1 MKQLKKVGFILMTC
15 LVVSAC
21 TTQKKKGELSAL
33 GKLYHNTTAKYNGYF
48 NARELMQETFV
59 SLDNQHQ
66 DNYNKILPVFAYTEA
81 DNPQAV
87 AGDLDLAMEKVSVVI
102 NLHRQSVWTDD
113 CYLIIGQAQFL
124 KKDYESA
131 EETLRYLINEYSP
144 RKMKE
149 AKEKSQSKKKKRK
162 SKSKKSKSS
171 VKIEKTGNS
180 KRDRKRYNREVK
192 RNKKK
197 KEREA
202 KKNRKKGKKNSRKKK
217 KSDTPRKPKEDTKE
231 TSIADAKK
239 EKVEEKTEDEEV
251 PAPIPTSISI
261 SDSDGEVEGDP
272 ESYFLKHRPA
282 YQEGV
287 LWLAKTLV
295 ARDNYDAAMRFIS
308 QLDRSPQTFKDI
320 KSELAALQAHYYIV
334 RKDYGQAIP
343 QLDVAIEEA
352 SKRSLKARYAFIK
365 AQIHQN
371 LGQADEAY
379 AAFEQSLKFRPTYEM
394 EFSAR
399 LNMAQNA
406 WLSGRGTAE
415 EAKKNLN
422 KMLKDPKNLAFKDQ
436 LYYAL
441 GQIAL
446 KEGNREEAISFLTQS
461 LKSSRQNQS
470 QRAESYLTLAGL
482 FFEEENFVKAK
493 SYYDST
499 MQVMPPT
506 DERFGD
512 VQAFSN
518 NLTQI
523 ALHLQTIEVQ
533 DSLLAIA
540 QLSDKE
546 KQELALS
553 IKKEQDEI
561 KRQQALAKANQAA
574 KKPQIGRSS
583 AARGLKS
590 SSFFAYNE
598 KALRRGQREFSR
610 VWGDR
615 SLDDDWRRSARNSSG
630 GFEEEIA
637 TDEALDSPSL
647 EDADLDKLLQGVPKS
662 KNEIETAHLKIRE
675 AMYNLGSLYRER
687 LERNDKSVEIL
698 EELNERYP
706 SSNYELDS
714 WYILH
719 IAYKDLNNPPKAK
732 EYFDKIVN
740 KYPTTNYAKILQDPN
755 FTKNYLDEERRL
767 NLQYDQIYGLFSEGK
782 YQDAYSR
789 SQQAFIKLL
798 GKHNLKP
805 KYALLMA
812 MCVGNTKGK
821 DAYISDLKKVISTY
835 PNTDEQKRAKEILR
849 FLGGATAQL
858 PGQGGGANSGGFKYN
873 EKDLHYII
881 VVFNESVK
889 LNDNKI
895 VIADYNQKYHK
906 LDRIRITNIY
916 LGPKNET
923 PVLVMRRFK
932 SKDVA
937 MRYFEGVQ
945 KNMGDFLDPN
955 QVDYDILPIS
965 QGNYRQVLRAKTL
978 KGYKEFFE
986 LNY

>member
-1 MKQLKKVGFILMTC
+1 MKQIKHIGVLLLAFW
-15 LVVSAC
+15 VVTAC
-21 TTQKKKGELSAL
+21 TTQKKKGELSAI

-48 NARELMQETFV
+48 NANELMKETFLT
-59 SLDNQHQ
+59 LDLQHQ
-66 DNYNKILPVFAYTEA
+66 DNYNKILPVFTYTEA

-113 CYLIIGQAQFL
+113 CYLLIGQAQFL
-124 KKDYESA
+124 KKDYEAA

-149 AKEKSQSKKKKRK
+149 AKDKQKSKKKKRK
-162 SKSKKSKSS
+162 ARSKKSKSS

-197 KEREA
+197 KDREA
-202 KKNRKKGKKNSRKKK
+202 KKNRKRKNNRKKK
-217 KSDTPRKPKEDTKE
+217 KSDKAKQPKEEEDKKD
-231 TSIADAKK
+231 TSIAEAEKKK
-239 EKVEEKTEDEEV
+239 EEEKPEEEL

-261 SDSDGEVEGDP
+261 AESDGEVEGDP
-272 ESYFLKHRPA
+272 ENYFLKHRPA

-287 LWLAKTLV
+287 LWLAKALL
-295 ARDNYDAAMRFIS
+295 ARDNYDQAMRFMS
-308 QLDRSPQTFKDI
+308 QLDRNPQTFNDI

-334 RKDYGQAIP
+334 RKDYAQAIP
-343 QLDVAIEEA
+343 QLDAAIEEA
-352 SKRSLKARYAFIK
+352 PKKVLKARYAFIK
-365 AQIHQN
+365 AQIHQK

-379 AAFEQSLKFRPTYEM
+379 AAFQQSLKFRPAYEM

-399 LNMAQNA
+399 LNMAQNS

-446 KEGNREEAISFLTQS
+446 KEGNREEAIRFLTQS
-461 LKSSRQNQS
+461 LKSSRQNPS
-470 QRAESYLTLAGL
+470 QKAESYLTLAGL
-482 FFEEENFVKAK
+482 YFDDENYVKAK

-506 DERFGD
+506 DERFAD
-512 VQAFSN
+512 VQAYNN
-518 NLTQI
+518 NLTLI
-523 ALHLQTIEVQ
+523 AKHLETIEEQ
-533 DSLLAIA
+533 DSLLTIA
-540 QLSDKE
+540 QLSDAE
-546 KQELALS
+546 KQELALN
-553 IKKEQDEI
+553 IKKEQDEL
-561 KRQQALAKANQAA
+561 KRQQALAKANQAQ
-574 KKPQIGRSS
+574 KKTQIGRPT
-583 AARGLKS
+583 AGRGLKT

-598 KALRRGQREFSR
+598 KSVRRGQKEFER

-615 SLDDDWRRSARNSSG
+615 TLEDDWRRSNRNSSG

-637 TDEALDSPSL
+637 SEDNLDTPTL
-647 EDADLDKLLQGVPKS
+647 EDADLEKLLQGVPKT

-675 AMYNLGSLYRER
+675 AMYSLGSLYRER
-687 LERNDKSVEIL
+687 LERNDKSAQIL
-698 EELNERYP
+698 EDLNQRYP
-706 SSNYELDS
+706 GSNYELDS
-714 WYILH
+714 WYVLH
-719 IAYKDLNNPPKAK
+719 LAYKDLNNQPKAK
-732 EYFDKIVN
+732 EYFDKIVS

-755 FTKNYLDEERRL
+755 FAKDYLDEERRL
-767 NLQYDQIYGLFSEGK
+767 NLQYDQIYGLFSEGQ
-782 YQDAYSR
+782 YDVAYDR

-798 GKHNLKP
+798 GKHKLKP

-821 DAYISDLKKVISTY
+821 DAYISDLRKVISTY
-835 PNTDEQKRAKEILR
+835 PNTEEQKRAKEILR

-858 PGQGGGANSGGFKYN
+858 PGQSAGAGADGFKYN

-881 VVFNESVK
+881 VVFNQSVK

-932 SKDVA
+932 DKNAA
-937 MRYFEGVQ
+937 MRYYDGVQ
-945 KNMGDFLDPN
+945 KNIADFLNPD

-978 KGYKEFFE
+978 DGYKDFFQ

>member
-1 MKQLKKVGFILMTC
+1 MAF
-15 LVVSAC
+15 LVVTAC

-48 NARELMQETFV
+48 NANELMKETFV

-66 DNYNKILPVFAYTEA
+66 DNYNKILPVFPYTEA

-113 CYLIIGQAQFL
+113 CYLLIGQAQFL

-149 AKEKSQSKKKKRK
+149 AKEKQQSKKKKRK
-162 SKSKKSKSS
+162 TRTKKSKSS

-202 KKNRKKGKKNSRKKK
+202 KKNRKRKNSRKKK
-217 KSDTPRKPKEDTKE
+217 KSDSAKKPKVDEKD
-231 TSIADAKK
+231 TSIAETKK
-239 EKVEEKTEDEEV
+239 EEVAEKKEEEV
-251 PAPIPTSISI
+251 PQPIPTSISI
-261 SDSDGEVEGDP
+261 SSSDAEVEGDP
-272 ESYFLKHRPA
+272 EGYFLKHRPA

-295 ARDNYDAAMRFIS
+295 ARDNYDQAMRYMS
-308 QLDRSPQTFKDI
+308 QLERSPQTFNDI
-320 KSELAALQAHYYIV
+320 KSELAALQAHYFIV
-334 RKDYGQAIP
+334 RKDYAQAIP
-343 QLDVAIEEA
+343 QLDAAIEEA
-352 SKRSLKARYAFIK
+352 PRKVLKARYAFIK
-365 AQIHQN
+365 AQIHQK

-379 AAFEQSLKFRPTYEM
+379 AAFQQSLKFRPAYEM

-399 LNMAQNA
+399 LNMAQNS

-422 KMLKDPKNLAFKDQ
+422 KMLKDPKNSAFKDQ

-446 KEGNREEAISFLTQS
+446 KEGNRAEAINFLTQS

-470 QRAESYLTLAGL
+470 QKAESYLTLAGL
-482 FFEEENFVKAK
+482 YFEDENYVKAK

-506 DERFGD
+506 DERFAD
-512 VQAFSN
+512 VQAYNN
-518 NLTQI
+518 NLTLI
-523 ALHLQTIEVQ
+523 AKHLETIEAQ
-533 DSLLAIA
+533 DSLLAISK
-540 QLSDKE
+540 LSDQE

-553 IKKEQDEI
+553 IKKEQDEL
-561 KRQQALAKANQAA
+561 KRQQALAKANQAQ
-574 KKPQIGRSS
+574 KRPQIGRPT
-583 AARGLKS
+583 AGRGLKA

-598 KALRRGQREFSR
+598 KAVRRGQKEFER
-610 VWGDR
+610 VWGER
-615 SLDDDWRRSARNSSG
+615 TLEDDWRRSNRNSSG
-630 GFEEEIA
+630 GFENEIA
-637 TDEALDSPSL
+637 TEDNFDTPTL
-647 EDADLDKLLQGVPKS
+647 EEEDLEKLLQGVPKT
-662 KNEIETAHLKIRE
+662 KNEIETAHLRIRE
-675 AMYNLGSLYRER
+675 AMYSLGSLYRER
-687 LERNDKSVEIL
+687 LERNDKSVQVL
-698 EELNERYP
+698 EDLNQRYP
-706 SSNYELDS
+706 GSNYELDS
-714 WYILH
+714 WYLMH
-719 IAYKDLNNPPKAK
+719 VAYRDLNNQPKAK
-732 EYFDKIVN
+732 EYFDKIVA

-755 FTKNYLDEERRL
+755 FAKDYLDEERRL
-767 NLQYDQIYGLFSEGK
+767 NLQYDQIYGLFSVGK
-782 YQDAYSR
+782 YKVAYDR

-798 GKHNLKP
+798 GKHQLKP

-821 DAYISDLKKVISTY
+821 DAYISDLKKVISSY
-835 PNTDEQKRAKEILR
+835 PNTEEQKRAKEILR

-858 PGQGGGANSGGFKYN
+858 PGQNTGANAGGFKYN

-881 VVFNESVK
+881 VVFNQSVK

-932 SKDVA
+932 DKNAA
-937 MRYFEGVQ
+937 MRYYDGVQ

-978 KGYKEFFE
+978 DGYKDFFE

>member
-1 MKQLKKVGFILMTC
+1 VAF
-15 LVVSAC
+15 LVVTAC

-33 GKLYHNTTAKYNGYF
+33 GKLYHNTTAKFNGYF

-149 AKEKSQSKKKKRK
+149 AKEKQQSKKKKRK
-162 SKSKKSKSS
+162 SRSKKSKKS

-180 KRDRKRYNREVK
+180 KRDRKRYNKEVK

-197 KEREA
+197 KDREN
-202 KKNRKKGKKNSRKKK
+202 KKNRKRKKKGKKPIKT
-217 KSDTPRKPKEDTKE
+217 TPPKPKDDKKE
-231 TSIADAKK
+231 TSTADAK
-239 EKVEEKTEDEEV
+239 EEKKDDKQEEETPV
-251 PAPIPTSISI
+251 ESIPTSISI
-261 SDSDGEVEGDP
+261 SNSDGEVEGDP
-272 ESYFLKHRPA
+272 ESYFMKHRPA

-295 ARDNYDAAMRFIS
+295 ARDNYDAAMRYMS
-308 QLDRSPQTFKDI
+308 QLDRSPQTFRDI

-352 SKRSLKARYAFIK
+352 PKRTLKARYAFIK
-365 AQIHQN
+365 AQIHQK

-379 AAFEQSLKFRPTYEM
+379 AAFEQSLKFRPAYEM

-399 LNMAQNA
+399 LNMAQNS

-422 KMLKDPKNLAFKDQ
+422 KMLKDSKNLAFQDQ

-446 KEGNREEAISFLTQS
+446 KEGNRGEAIRFLTLS
-461 LKSSRQNQS
+461 LKSSRQNQA
-470 QRAESYLTLAGL
+470 QKAESYLTLAGL
-482 FFEEENFVKAK
+482 YFEDENFVKAK

-506 DERFGD
+506 DERFAE
-512 VQAFSN
+512 VQSFNN
-518 NLTQI
+518 NLTLI
-523 ALHLQTIEVQ
+523 AKHLETIEVQ
-533 DSLLAIA
+533 DSLLAIS

-561 KRQQALAKANQAA
+561 KRQQALAKANQAQ
-574 KKPQIGRSS
+574 KRPQIGRPT
-583 AARGLKS
+583 AGRGLKT

-598 KALRRGQREFSR
+598 KAVRRGQREFSR

-615 SLDDDWRRSARNSSG
+615 TLEDDWRRSNRNNSG
-630 GFEEEIA
+630 GFDEDIA
-637 TDEALDSPSL
+637 TESDLDSPTL
-647 EDADLDKLLQGVPKS
+647 EDSDLEKLLQGVPKT
-662 KNEIETAHLKIRE
+662 KNEIETSHLKIRE
-675 AMYNLGSLYRER
+675 AMYSLGSLYRER
-687 LERNDKSVEIL
+687 LERNDKSVEVL
-698 EELNERYP
+698 EELNQRYP
-706 SSNYELDS
+706 RSNYELDS
-714 WYILH
+714 WYLMH
-719 IAYKDLNNPPKAK
+719 LGYKDLNNQPKAK
-732 EYFDKIVN
+732 EYFDKIVS

-755 FTKNYLDEERRL
+755 FAQNYLDEERRL
-767 NLQYDQIYGLFSEGK
+767 NLQYDQIYGLFSDGMYK
-782 YQDAYSR
+782 DAYDR

-798 GKHNLKP
+798 GKHQLKP

-821 DAYISDLKKVISTY
+821 DAYISDLKKVISSY
-835 PNTDEQKRAKEILR
+835 PNTEEQKRAKEILR

-858 PGQGGGANSGGFKYN
+858 PGQSSGANTGGFKYN

-932 SKDVA
+932 DKNAA
-937 MRYFEGVQ
+937 MRYYDGVQ
-945 KNMGDFLDPN
+945 KNLGDFLDAN
-955 QVDYDILPIS
+955 KVSYDILPIS

-978 KGYKEFFE
+978 NGYKDFFE

>member
-1 MKQLKKVGFILMTC
+1 MTL

-48 NARELMQETFV
+48 NARELMEETFV
-59 SLDNQHQ
+59 SLENQHQ

-144 RKMKE
+144 RKMQE
-149 AKEKSQSKKKKRK
+149 AKENSKSKKKKRK
-162 SKSKKSKSS
+162 AKSKKSKKS

-180 KRDRKRYNREVK
+180 KRDRKRYNKEVK

-202 KKNRKKGKKNSRKKK
+202 KKNRKRSKKKSSRKKK
-217 KSDTPRKPKEDTKE
+217 KSDSPKKPKEDEKE
-231 TSIADAKK
+231 TSIAEATK
-239 EKVEEKTEDEEV
+239 EKVEEKKEDEEV

-261 SDSDGEVEGDP
+261 SQSDGEVEGDP

-287 LWLAKTLV
+287 LWLAKSLL
-295 ARDNYDAAMRFIS
+295 ARDNYDQAMRFMS
-308 QLDRSPQTFKDI
+308 QLERSPQTFKDI
-320 KSELAALQAHYYIV
+320 RSELAALQAHYYIV
-334 RKDYGQAIP
+334 RKDYGQAIT
-343 QLDVAIEEA
+343 QLDIAIEEA
-352 SKRSLKARYAFIK
+352 PKRVLKARYAFIK
-365 AQIHQN
+365 AQIHQQ

-379 AAFEQSLKFRPTYEM
+379 AAFQQSLKFRPAYEM

-399 LNMAQNA
+399 LNMAQNS
-406 WLSGRGTAE
+406 WLSGRGTAD

-446 KEGNREEAISFLTQS
+446 KEGNREEAIKYLTQS
-461 LKSSRQNQS
+461 LKSSRQNQA

-482 FFEEENFVKAK
+482 YFEEENFVKAK

-506 DERFGD
+506 DERFPD

-518 NLTQI
+518 NLKQI
-523 ALHLQTIEVQ
+523 ALHLQTIELQ

-561 KRQQALAKANQAA
+561 KRQAALAKANQAA

-583 AARGLKS
+583 AARGQKS

-598 KALRRGQREFSR
+598 KALRRGQREFFR

-615 SLDDDWRRSARNSSG
+615 TLEDDWRRSASSGSG
-630 GFEEEIA
+630 GFDEDIA
-637 TDEALDSPSL
+637 TDETLDSPTL

-706 SSNYELDS
+706 GSNYELDS
-714 WYILH
+714 WYVLH
-719 IAYKDLNNPPKAK
+719 IAYKDLKNQPKAK

-755 FTKNYLDEERRL
+755 FTQNYLDEERRL

-782 YQDAYSR
+782 YQDAYNR

-798 GKHNLKP
+798 GKHKLKP

-821 DAYISDLKKVISTY
+821 NAYISDLKKVISTY
-835 PNTDEQKRAKEILR
+835 PNTEEQKRAKEILR

-858 PGQGGGANSGGFKYN
+858 PGQGSGKNTGGFKFN

-881 VVFNESVK
+881 VVFNENVK

-932 SKDVA
+932 NKDVA

-955 QVDYDILPIS
+955 KVSYDILPIS

-978 KGYKEFFE
+978 DGYKEFFE